1 MMDKF
6 LKRRDEEQANPLSKI
21 FYDLE
26 NIEESPFRMAMAS
39 YEALRTEAKSA
50 EELFYYLIEDAMFT
64 SLYAT
69 FYEQLLITSGQNPEH
84 AIALIEKFSDD
95 GEERE
100 RLIATQAQNH
110 FSFIENFGMCDGC
123 SCCENHTDVAEL
135 IAPFQKG
142 DIDFFAELY
151 IGMQTIQFAMEY
163 LIFEVVPNQPEILH
177 SFSQKNIMEW
187 RQQIYSYAQLRASE
201 V

>member
-6 LKRRDEEQANPLSKI
+6 LKKRSEKQVNPLSKV
-21 FYDLE
+21 FYELE
-26 NIEESPFRMAMAS
+26 SIEESPFKMSMAS
-39 YEALRTEAKSA
+39 YEALRNEAKTG

-69 FYEQLLITSGQNPEH
+69 FYEQLLLAIGQNPEY
-84 AIALIEKFSDD
+84 AIELIEKFSDD

-100 RLIATQAQNH
+100 RVIASQAQNH

-142 DIDFFAELY
+142 DIDFFTELY

-163 LIFEVVPNQPEILH
+163 LIFEVIPNNQEIVS
-177 SFSQKNIMEW
+177 SFSPANIMEW
-187 RQQIYSYAQLRASE
+187 RQQIYSYSQLRASE

>member
-6 LKRRDEEQANPLSKI
+6 LKKRTETNVNPLSKL
-21 FYDLE
+21 FYELE
-26 NIEESPFRMAMAS
+26 SYDESPFKMAMAS
-39 YEALRTEAKSA
+39 YEAIRNEAKTG

-69 FYEQLLITSGQNPEH
+69 FYEQLLMAIGQNPEY
-84 AIALIEKFSDD
+84 AVQLIEKFSDD
-95 GEERE
+95 SEERE
-100 RLIATQAQNH
+100 RIIASQAQNH

-123 SCCENHTDVAEL
+123 NCCENHTDVAEL
-135 IAPFQKG
+135 IAPYQKG
-142 DIDFFAELY
+142 DIDFFTELY

-163 LIFEVVPNQPEILH
+163 LIYDAIPNDQELV
-177 SFSQKNIMEW
+177 SALNLSNIQEW
-187 RQQIYSYAQLRASE
+187 RQQIYNYAQLRASE

>member
-6 LKRRDEEQANPLSKI
+6 LKKRTETQVNPLSKV
-21 FYDLE
+21 FYELE
-26 NIEESPFRMAMAS
+26 NIEESPFKMAMAS
-39 YEALRTEAKSA
+39 YEALRSEAKTG

-69 FYEQLLITSGQNPEH
+69 FYEQLLLAIGQNPEY
-84 AIALIEKFSDD
+84 AIELIEKFSDD
-95 GEERE
+95 GDERE
-100 RLIATQAQNH
+100 RIIATQAQNH

-142 DIDFFAELY
+142 DIDFFTELY

-163 LIFEVVPNQPEILH
+163 LIFEVIPNNVEIVS
-177 SFSQKNIMEW
+177 SFTPANIMEW

>member
-6 LKRRDEEQANPLSKI
+6 LKNKNEPQVNPLSKV

-26 NIEESPFRMAMAS
+26 SIDESPFRMAMAS
-39 YEALRTEAKSA
+39 YNALKQEAKSS

-69 FYEQLLITSGQNPEH
+69 FYEQLLVTIGQNPDFTLD
-84 AIALIEKFSDD
+84 LIEKFSDD
-95 GEERE
+95 GDERE
-100 RLIATQAQNH
+100 RLIAGQAQDH
-110 FSFIENFGMCDGC
+110 LSFIENFGMCDGC
-123 SCCENHTDVAEL
+123 KCCENHTDVAEL

-142 DIDFFAELY
+142 DIDFFTELY
-151 IGMQTIQFAMEY
+151 IGMQTIQFSMEY
-163 LIFEVVPNQPEILH
+163 LIFEVIPNDVEIAK
-177 SFSQKNIMEW
+177 SFSPKNIMDW
-187 RQQIYSYAQLRASE
+187 RQTIYSYAQLKASE